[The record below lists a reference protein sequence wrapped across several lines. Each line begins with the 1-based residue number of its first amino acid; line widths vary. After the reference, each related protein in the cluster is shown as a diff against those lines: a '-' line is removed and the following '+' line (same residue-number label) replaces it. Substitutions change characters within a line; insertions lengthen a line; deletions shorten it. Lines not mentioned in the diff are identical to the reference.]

1 MTDDSNIPLNQGMRE
16 EQLPLV
22 VAVDLGGTQIRTAVL
37 RGKTLYSRVG
47 LLTGKNPTPER
58 IIPRVY
64 AAVQEAIDKADRGNE
79 PIAGIGIAAPGPL
92 DYKTGVIYTPP
103 NLPAWRGV
111 PLGDMMMQRFGLP
124 VFVENDAHAA
134 GLGEYLFG
142 AGRGCGDMVYLTIST
157 GIGGGI
163 ISNGRI
169 MEGASG
175 TAGELGHM
183 TVDWRGE
190 RCSCGNIGC
199 LEAIASGTA
208 IARQANE
215 ALAAGRAD
223 DLLVFLK
230 SQQPEAEITAR
241 VVAAAAAAG
250 IISAQVIIMR
260 AAEAL
265 GVGLVNI
272 IHSLNPE
279 VIVLGGGVT
288 QMGDLLLEPA
298 LRLVRERTMSVP
310 RTAARI
316 TLAELGVN
324 TGLIGAG
331 ALIYYYSRGDGS
343 ASPAAH

>member
-1 MTDDSNIPLNQGMRE
+1 MTDDTTIPLNYGMRE

-22 VAVDLGGTQIRTAVL
+22 LAVDLGGTQIRTAAL

-47 LLTGKNPTPER
+47 LLTGENPTPER

-64 AAVQEAIDKADRGNE
+64 DALQEAMDKADTRGE

-92 DYKTGVIYTPP
+92 DHKTGVIYTPP
-103 NLPAWRGV
+103 NLPSWRGV
-111 PLGDMMMQRFGLP
+111 PLRDMMMQRFGLP

-142 AGRGCGDMVYLTIST
+142 AGRGCSDMVYLTLST

-163 ISNGRI
+163 INNGRI

-183 TVDWRGE
+183 TVDWHGE
-190 RCSCGNIGC
+190 RCNCGNIGC
-199 LEAIASGTA
+199 LEAIASGIA

-215 ALAAGRAD
+215 ALTSERGA
-223 DLLVFLK
+223 DLLAFLRT
-230 SQQPEAEITAR
+230 QQPEMDVSAR
-241 VVAAAAAAG
+241 AVAAAALAG
-250 IISAQVIIMR
+250 VATAQAIIKR
-260 AAEAL
+260 AAEAI

-272 IHSLNPE
+272 IHCINPE
-279 VIVLGGGVT
+279 VIVLGGGLT
-288 QMGDLLLEPA
+288 QMGSLLLEPA
-298 LRLVRERTMSVP
+298 LRIVNERAMSVP
-310 RTAARI
+310 RAATRI
-316 TLAELGVN
+316 ELAELGAN

-331 ALIYYYSRGDGS
+331 ALNYYYQG
-343 ASPAAH
+343 

>member
-1 MTDDSNIPLNQGMRE
+1 MTDIPTIPSNEGMRE

-22 VAVDLGGTQIRTAVL
+22 VAVDLGGTQIRTAAL

-47 LLTGKNPTPER
+47 LLTGENPTPER

-64 AAVQEAIDKADRGNE
+64 DAIQEAIDKANTGAE

-92 DYKTGVIYTPP
+92 DRKTGVIYTPP
-103 NLPAWRGV
+103 NLPSWRGV
-111 PLGDMMMQRFGLP
+111 PLRDMVMQRFGLP

-163 ISNGRI
+163 ISGGKI

-183 TVDWRGE
+183 TIDWRGE

-208 IARQANE
+208 IARQASE
-215 ALAAGRAD
+215 VLAAGRGA
-223 DLLVFLK
+223 DLLAFLHD
-230 SQQPEAEITAR
+230 QQQESGVTAR

-250 IISAQVIIMR
+250 VVTAQAIISR
-260 AAEAL
+260 AAEAI

-272 IHSLNPE
+272 IHSINPE

-288 QMGDLLLEPA
+288 QMGPLLLEPA
-298 LRLVRERTMSVP
+298 LRLVRERAMSVP
-310 RTAARI
+310 RDAVRVE
-316 TLAELGVN
+316 LAELGAN
-324 TGLIGAG
+324 TGLVGAG
-331 ALIYYYSRGDGS
+331 ALIYYYQG
-343 ASPAAH
+343 